1 MWSQKQPTIDN
12 GPVTW
17 CSKRWKTRV
26 FGRARSFGPGVCGR
40 TVNAQLD
47 LPAGVAH
54 GAGGGAHVEAGVL
67 GRGPREV
74 EVSVRIGLQE
84 GAVSG

>member
-1 MWSQKQPTIDN
+1 MGQRLGVPGAGKHVCLD
-12 GPVTW
+12 
-17 CSKRWKTRV
+17 KR
-26 FGRARSFGPGVCGR
+26 GRAGCGL

-54 GAGGGAHVEAGVL
+54 GAGGGAHVEARVL